1 MEHSN
6 DPGGI
11 HFGSSKCT
19 EAMMGQIKGKNI
31 ICMASPKTWWELW
44 SLSMMMTYSVSMK
57 EIIPHYVVTKH

>member
-1 MEHSN
+1 MVCGRLLMEHSN

-31 ICMASPKTWWELW
+31 IWPLPKLGE
-44 SLSMMMTYSVSMK
+44 SYEV
-57 EIIPHYVVTKH
+57 

>member
-31 ICMASPKTWWELW
+31 RPLPKLGESYEAKYDDDVFGVNERNNS
-44 SLSMMMTYSVSMK
+44 SLCGY
-57 EIIPHYVVTKH
+57 EA